1 MRAFLFILLTLLQ
14 AGAEAGDSTKKLPE
28 LNAFLRDVRANLR
41 SDRLLQSQYTYNL
54 KQTRTHL
61 DREGKPQNIEVDE
74 FEVFPSLDEKYTYE
88 RQTVKD
94 GKPLDPEEIEK
105 QDRSHEKKLKKRA
118 KELEKEGLNERTRR
132 LRKEDEE
139 KRKEDLIVDELF
151 RMYEF
156 SLVRRELIDRTQAI
170 LLEFHP
176 RPGFKP
182 SSREGKFLSHLAGR
196 AWFCEEDHQLIRAE
210 VEFIDNVSFGK
221 GLLAR
226 LHKGTK
232 ASILRRRVNGE
243 IWLPAEAKVEGSARI
258 LLFKKIRIRTL
269 NEYSDYKKFVVDT
282 AIDYRTGGQDG
293 ESNP

>member
-1 MRAFLFILLTLLQ
+1 MLPLLFILLALLQ
-14 AGAEAGDSTKKLPE
+14 AGTDTADSTKNLPE
-28 LNAFLRDVRANLR
+28 LDGFLRNVRANLR

-54 KQTRTHL
+54 RQTRIHL
-61 DREGKPQNIEVDE
+61 DKEGNPEKTEVDE

-88 RQTVKD
+88 RQTVED

-118 KELEKEGLNERTRR
+118 KELEQEGLDERTRR
-132 LRKEDEE
+132 LRKEEE
-139 KRKEDLIVDELF
+139 ERRKEDRIVDELF

-156 SLVRRELIDRTQAI
+156 SMVRRDLIGRTPAI
-170 LLEFHP
+170 LLEFRP

-182 SSREGKFLSHLAGR
+182 SSREAKFLSHLAGR
-196 AWFCEEDHQLIRAE
+196 AWFCEEDRQLMRAE

-243 IWLPAEAKVEGSARI
+243 IWLPAEATVEGSLRI
-258 LLFKKIRIRTL
+258 LLFKKIRIRTI
-269 NEYSDYKKFVVDT
+269 NEYSDYRKFVVDT
-282 AIDYRTGGQDG
+282 AIDYLSSGHETK
-293 ESNP
+293 STP

>member
-1 MRAFLFILLTLLQ
+1 MRPLLFLLFTLLQ
-14 AGAEAGDSTKKLPE
+14 AGAEAGNLTEKLPE
-28 LNAFLRDVRANLR
+28 LDAFLSDVRANLR

-61 DREGKPQNIEVDE
+61 DKEGKPENIEADE

-94 GKPLDPEEIEK
+94 GEPLDPEEIEK

-132 LRKEDEE
+132 LRKEEE
-139 KRKEDLIVDELF
+139 ERRKEDLIVDELF

-156 SLVRRELIDRTQAI
+156 SLMRRELIDQTRAI
-170 LLEFHP
+170 LLEFRP

-182 SSREGKFLSHLAGR
+182 SSREVKFLSHLAGR

-243 IWLPAEAKVEGSARI
+243 IWLPAAATIEGSARI
-258 LLFKKIRIRTL
+258 LLFKKIRIRTV

-293 ESNP
+293 ESTP